1 MKKIFT
7 LFLTLVTILGNAQDF
22 STFGLAANPG
32 NLLQNPGADPMTRFH
47 LQYFG
52 VQNNLDMSET
62 AGSLLA
68 TSDVLQNIH
77 NLSSDQFNI
86 GNETQID
93 ALQVGLKVGK
103 NFLFAGNSTNI
114 GIDFTL
120 DNDLVSFIKNGMAN
134 GNGELDLN
142 YSGNFDA
149 LGMRFQM
156 INSTYFGLQRLLFQ
170 EKLRVGASY
179 HLNNYIAGASLA
191 ANTFSLTSTEN
202 PTTGMNSLV
211 LDYDFNLATA
221 GVFIAGAPL
230 DSLSQLSPDA
240 MLPVSIL
247 NSGDISGLINYAT
260 SGNQS
265 NGTFG
270 FGLTFSPIKQIDL
283 QLSMSGLGASD
294 LTFTSD
300 LGKSIAGSA
309 SVDGFSYSSASG
321 DTLASGVSSTIADY
335 TESIQSGIST
345 DLVDAT
351 QSLTYR
357 TPQITN
363 VSLTYNITK
372 YSYFGVHYVDRKH
385 SWNDY
390 TYLGVNTMIWLGRNA
405 QLKGGYYMAMDEF
418 HKDRINAAVQFR
430 LTPVV
435 QFYIGSTTVGDVATI
450 GNEIL
455 NGRLGVGAATNSI
468 NVSAGVSMAFFDKRF
483 KKDDKEEKVK
493 AVQSLSPA
501 DQKKVDDAQ
510 KNSATTKDN
519 K

>member
-1 MKKIFT
+1 MKKTLT

-52 VQNNLDMSET
+52 VQNNLDISET

-149 LGMRFQM
+149 LGIRFEM

-211 LDYDFNLATA
+211 LDYDFNLATS
-221 GVFIAGAPL
+221 GVFIAGTPL

-247 NSGDISGLINYAT
+247 NSGDISG
-260 SGNQS
+260 
-265 NGTFG
+265 
-270 FGLTFSPIKQIDL
+270 
-283 QLSMSGLGASD
+283 
-294 LTFTSD
+294 
-300 LGKSIAGSA
+300 
-309 SVDGFSYSSASG
+309 
-321 DTLASGVSSTIADY
+321 
-335 TESIQSGIST
+335 
-345 DLVDAT
+345 
-351 QSLTYR
+351 
-357 TPQITN
+357 
-363 VSLTYNITK
+363 
-372 YSYFGVHYVDRKH
+372 
-385 SWNDY
+385 
-390 TYLGVNTMIWLGRNA
+390 
-405 QLKGGYYMAMDEF
+405 
-418 HKDRINAAVQFR
+418 
-430 LTPVV
+430 
-435 QFYIGSTTVGDVATI
+435 
-450 GNEIL
+450 
-455 NGRLGVGAATNSI
+455 
-468 NVSAGVSMAFFDKRF
+468 
-483 KKDDKEEKVK
+483 
-493 AVQSLSPA
+493 
-501 DQKKVDDAQ
+501 
-510 KNSATTKDN
+510 
-519 K
+519 

>member
-1 MKKIFT
+1 
-7 LFLTLVTILGNAQDF
+7 
-22 STFGLAANPG
+22 
-32 NLLQNPGADPMTRFH
+32 
-47 LQYFG
+47 
-52 VQNNLDMSET
+52 
-62 AGSLLA
+62 
-68 TSDVLQNIH
+68 
-77 NLSSDQFNI
+77 
-86 GNETQID
+86 
-93 ALQVGLKVGK
+93 
-103 NFLFAGNSTNI
+103 
-114 GIDFTL
+114 
-120 DNDLVSFIKNGMAN
+120 
-134 GNGELDLN
+134 
-142 YSGNFDA
+142 
-149 LGMRFQM
+149 
-156 INSTYFGLQRLLFQ
+156 LFQ

-211 LDYDFNLATA
+211 LDYDFNLATS
-221 GVFIAGAPL
+221 GVFIAGTPL

-260 SGNQS
+260 SGSQS

-270 FGLTFSPIKQIDL
+270 FGLTYSPIKQIDL

-363 VSLTYNITK
+363 VSLTYNFTK

>member
-1 MKKIFT
+1 
-7 LFLTLVTILGNAQDF
+7 
-22 STFGLAANPG
+22 
-32 NLLQNPGADPMTRFH
+32 H

-77 NLSSDQFNI
+77 NLSSDQLNI

-149 LGMRFQM
+149 LGIRFQM
-156 INSTYFGLQRLLFQ
+156 INSTYFGLQRLLFK

-230 DSLSQLSPDA
+230 DSLNQLSPDA

-335 TESIQSGIST
+335 T
-345 DLVDAT
+345 
-351 QSLTYR
+351 
-357 TPQITN
+357 
-363 VSLTYNITK
+363 
-372 YSYFGVHYVDRKH
+372 
-385 SWNDY
+385 
-390 TYLGVNTMIWLGRNA
+390 
-405 QLKGGYYMAMDEF
+405 
-418 HKDRINAAVQFR
+418 
-430 LTPVV
+430 
-435 QFYIGSTTVGDVATI
+435 
-450 GNEIL
+450 
-455 NGRLGVGAATNSI
+455 
-468 NVSAGVSMAFFDKRF
+468 
-483 KKDDKEEKVK
+483 
-493 AVQSLSPA
+493 
-501 DQKKVDDAQ
+501 
-510 KNSATTKDN
+510 
-519 K
+519 

>member
-86 GNETQID
+86 GIETQID

-103 NFLFAGNSTNI
+103 NFLFVGNSTNI

-156 INSTYFGLQRLLFQ
+156 INSTYFGLQRLLFK

-230 DSLSQLSPDA
+230 DSLNQLSPDA

-351 QSLTYR
+351 QFLTYR

>member
-156 INSTYFGLQRLLFQ
+156 INSTYFGLQRLLFK

-179 HLNNYIAGASLA
+179 HLNNYIAGASLT

-230 DSLSQLSPDA
+230 DSLNQLSPDA

-493 AVQSLSPA
+493 AMQSLSPA

>member
-1 MKKIFT
+1 MKKTLT
-7 LFLTLVTILGNAQDF
+7 LFFALVTIFGNAQDF
-22 STFGLAANPG
+22 TTFGLAANPG

-52 VQNNLDMSET
+52 LQNELNMSET
-62 AGSLLA
+62 AGNLLA
-68 TSDVLQNIH
+68 TTDILQNIH
-77 NLSSDQFNI
+77 DLSSDEFTLE
-86 GNETQID
+86 NETQVD
-93 ALQVGLKVGK
+93 ALQIGLKLGN
-103 NFLFAGNSTNI
+103 NFIFAGNSTAI
-114 GIDFTL
+114 GVGFTL
-120 DNDLVSFIKNGMAN
+120 DNDIASFVKNGMADSN
-134 GNGELDLN
+134 GDLNLN

-149 LGMRFQM
+149 LGLRFQM
-156 INSTYFGLQRLLFQ
+156 TNSTYFGLQRTLLE
-170 EKLRVGASY
+170 EKLRVGFTY
-179 HLNNYIAGASLA
+179 HLNNYIAGAQLSTNA
-191 ANTFSLTSTEN
+191 FSISSTANT
-202 PTTGMNSLV
+202 TTGMNALN
-211 LDYDFNLATA
+211 LDYDFALATT
-221 GVFIAGAPL
+221 GVFIAGTPL

-260 SGNQS
+260 SGSQS

-270 FGLTFSPIKQIDL
+270 FGLTYSPIKQIDL

-363 VSLTYNITK
+363 VSLTYNFTK

>member
-1 MKKIFT
+1 MKKTLT

-22 STFGLAANPG
+22 STFGLAANPS

-68 TSDVLQNIH
+68 TSDLLQNIH
-77 NLSSDQFNI
+77 ELSSDQFNM

-93 ALQVGLKVGK
+93 ALQIGLKIGD

-114 GIDFTL
+114 GMEFTL

-134 GNGELDLN
+134 ENGELDLN

-179 HLNNYIAGASLA
+179 HLNNYIAGASLT

-221 GVFIAGAPL
+221 GVFIAGTPI

-260 SGNQS
+260 SGSQS

-270 FGLTFSPIKQIDL
+270 FGLTYSPIKQIDL

-294 LTFTSD
+294 LTFSSD
-300 LGKSIAGSA
+300 IGKSLSGSA
-309 SVDGFSYSSASG
+309 TVDGFSYSSASG
-321 DTLASGVSSTIADY
+321 DTLASAVSSTIADY

-345 DLVDAT
+345 DLVDAM

-363 VSLTYNITK
+363 VSLSYNFTK
-372 YSYFGVHYVDRKH
+372 YSYLGVHYVDRKH

-390 TYLGVNTMIWLGRNA
+390 TYLGFNTMIWLGRNA

-435 QFYIGSTTVGDVATI
+435 QFYIGSTTAGDVATI
-450 GNEIL
+450 GNEVL
-455 NGRLGVGAATNSI
+455 NGRVGVGASTSSI

-483 KKDDKEEKVK
+483 KKDDKEEKAK

>member
-179 HLNNYIAGASLA
+179 HLNNYIAGASLT

-230 DSLSQLSPDA
+230 DSLNQLSPDA

-351 QSLTYR
+351 QFLTYR

-493 AVQSLSPA
+493 AMQSLSPA

>member
-77 NLSSDQFNI
+77 NLSSDQLNI

-149 LGMRFQM
+149 LGIRFQM
-156 INSTYFGLQRLLFQ
+156 INSTYFGLQRLLFK

-230 DSLSQLSPDA
+230 DSLNQLSPDA

-385 SWNDY
+385 SWSDY

>member
-1 MKKIFT
+1 MKKT
-7 LFLTLVTILGNAQDF
+7 LTLLFTLVTILGNAQDF

-134 GNGELDLN
+134 ENGELDLN

-149 LGMRFQM
+149 LGIRFEM

-211 LDYDFNLATA
+211 LDYDFNLATS
-221 GVFIAGAPL
+221 GVFIAGTPL

-260 SGNQS
+260 SGSQS

-270 FGLTFSPIKQIDL
+270 FGLTYSPIKQIDL

-363 VSLTYNITK
+363 VSLTYNFTK

-519 K
+519 R

>member
-77 NLSSDQFNI
+77 NLSSDQLNI

-149 LGMRFQM
+149 LGIRFQM
-156 INSTYFGLQRLLFQ
+156 INSTYFGLQRLLFK

-230 DSLSQLSPDA
+230 DSLNQLSPDA

-493 AVQSLSPA
+493 AMQSLSPA

>member
-1 MKKIFT
+1 MKKILT

-156 INSTYFGLQRLLFQ
+156 INSTYFGLQRLLFK

-230 DSLSQLSPDA
+230 DSLNQLSPDA

-493 AVQSLSPA
+493 AMQSLSPA

>member
-1 MKKIFT
+1 
-7 LFLTLVTILGNAQDF
+7 
-22 STFGLAANPG
+22 
-32 NLLQNPGADPMTRFH
+32 MTRFH

-156 INSTYFGLQRLLFQ
+156 INSTYFGLQRLLFN

-351 QSLTYR
+351 QFLTYR

>member
-1 MKKIFT
+1 M
-7 LFLTLVTILGNAQDF
+7 
-22 STFGLAANPG
+22 
-32 NLLQNPGADPMTRFH
+32 ADSN
-47 LQYFG
+47 G
-52 VQNNLDMSET
+52 
-62 AGSLLA
+62 
-68 TSDVLQNIH
+68 
-77 NLSSDQFNI
+77 
-86 GNETQID
+86 
-93 ALQVGLKVGK
+93 
-103 NFLFAGNSTNI
+103 
-114 GIDFTL
+114 
-120 DNDLVSFIKNGMAN
+120 DLN
-134 GNGELDLN
+134 LN

-149 LGMRFQM
+149 LGLRFQM
-156 INSTYFGLQRLLFQ
+156 TNSTYFGLQRTLLE
-170 EKLRVGASY
+170 EKLRVGFTY
-179 HLNNYIAGASLA
+179 HLNNYIAGAQLSTNA
-191 ANTFSLTSTEN
+191 FSISSTANT
-202 PTTGMNSLV
+202 TTGMNALN
-211 LDYDFNLATA
+211 LDYDFALATT
-221 GVFIAGAPL
+221 GVFIAGTPL

-260 SGNQS
+260 SGSQS

-270 FGLTFSPIKQIDL
+270 FGLTYSPIKQIDL

-363 VSLTYNITK
+363 VSLTYNFTK